1 MFLYFWSCCGFEGI
15 KNSSKKINL
24 IEFGLFFV
32 VLCLFILREIKTI
45 LTYVQS
51 MEKLWKG

>member
-1 MFLYFWSCCGFEGI
+1 M
-15 KNSSKKINL
+15 NL